1 MRSRSRLVS
10 ASTAVVVTASIASSA
25 CAGARGRASASAAA
39 PGAAPEGARD
49 GAPSAEG
56 AAPKAPKVEDERA
69 TFAAW
74 LKERLPPGGAVV
86 DAAGEPLGVT
96 HTVKAG
102 DTALTIAKAYLD
114 LTDVYLAEDLAK
126 EIGRARPSMAPGSTV
141 VIPGLLRAPYKD
153 PEHDRL
159 GWPEDKALRAIYLG
173 GKAATTTWLK
183 TLDQLRERDMN
194 AVVLDGKD
202 YMGPVVYPSKVKWAL
217 ETGATKNAP
226 IVDLARTIRFA
237 HARGIRVVMRISCFH
252 DPWAAEK
259 ASRMSI
265 QSKLGRP
272 YPVGWLDPANREAQD
287 YVVELAKE
295 EIAAGADEI
304 QLDYVRFP
312 VQPGLGNAALT
323 KTGHG
328 ERPTLIRDFVRRVH
342 EVTKAK
348 NVPLSLDVF
357 GVIATGVKE
366 DKENLGQDLEL
377 LGPEC
382 EVLCPMVYPSHY
394 PVGFLG
400 YEVPGNHPEIIA
412 YGTRAAVKVLAAAHI
427 EGTLV
432 RPWLQAFGWR
442 SPEYGPNYLVQ
453 ETVEAG
459 KGGGTGW
466 LMWNPSS
473 DYHDAWNGIRPKKKD
488 DASKADASKTRDAP
502 KPKPD
507 ASAASGGKPPA
518 TVAAK

>member
-1 MRSRSRLVS
+1 MRSRSRLAS
-10 ASTAVVVTASIASSA
+10 ASTAVALAALGPA
-25 CAGARGRASASAAA
+25 CAATHDRPPPRAAGTEPSRVATSEPA
-39 PGAAPEGARD
+39 PPQPAG
-49 GAPSAEG
+49 
-56 AAPKAPKVEDERA
+56 EDERA
-69 TFAAW
+69 AFAAW
-74 LKERLPPGGAVV
+74 LKARLPAGGAVV
-86 DAAGEPLGVT
+86 DSGDGPLGVT
-96 HTVKAG
+96 HTAKAG
-102 DTALTIAKAYLD
+102 DTPLTIAKAYVD

-126 EIGRARPSMAPGSTV
+126 EIAKKAPAPAPGSTIA
-141 VIPGLLRAPYKD
+141 IPSLIGAPYKD

-173 GKAATTTWLK
+173 GAAATTKWLD
-183 TLDQLRERDMN
+183 TLDRLRARDMN

-202 YMGPVVYPSKVKWAL
+202 YMGPVVYPSNVKWAL

-237 HARGIRVVMRISCFH
+237 HARGIRVIMRISCFH

-265 QSKLGRP
+265 QSKFGKP
-272 YPVGWLDPANREAQD
+272 YPVGWLDPANKEAQD
-287 YVVELAKE
+287 YVIELARE

-412 YGTRAAVKVLAAAHI
+412 YGTRAAVKVLAAANI
-427 EGTLV
+427 KDTLV

-442 SPEYGPNYLVQ
+442 SPEYGPHYLAQ

-459 KGGGTGW
+459 KGGGVGW
-466 LMWNPSS
+466 SMWNPSS
-473 DYHDAWNGIRPKKKD
+473 DYHDAWNGIPPKKKP
-488 DASKADASKTRDAP
+488 DAP
-502 KPKPD
+502 KTPS
-507 ASAASGGKPPA
+507 ASTGNV
-518 TVAAK
+518 VAK